1 MHGNPWVDT
10 LVAAA
15 LRIARE
21 RSGRLVAL
29 SVALPPEHDPSEL
42 AALRGALH
50 RVGLGEVSVE
60 VVPGP
65 HARLVAA
72 EFER

>member
-29 SVALPPEHDPSEL
+29 SVALPPENDPSEL

-50 RVGLGEVSVE
+50 SVE